1 MDDTNAV
8 NAMLAH
14 QASVHDD
21 NNFVRGIIQGYTFA
35 TYGKVLK
42 YSSGRVDV
50 QCGSLKFTNVEVLVL
65 GVNGWGIKPVP
76 AVGDRVLLI
85 SSQAPVIDIETFQA
99 TGSMPPYDVSGL
111 KAIPVT
117 DENKALQLITVDK
130 DKVNI
135 TGNNKLTV
143 DADGVKFEDANGNKV
158 TTSDSGVA
166 FEDLNGNKVTCDD
179 SGIAVEDTNGNKVT
193 CDDSGVAFEDL
204 NGNKVT
210 ADDSGVAFEDTNSN
224 KITTASAGIT
234 VEDKNGCKIVT
245 SSSSVKIN
253 DKLEIKK

>member
-1 MDDTNAV
+1 MAGNGI

-14 QASVHDD
+14 QARTHDD
-21 NNFVRGIIQGYTFA
+21 NTYIRSVIQCYTFM
-35 TYGKVLK
+35 TYGKVIK
-42 YSSGRVDV
+42 YSDGRVDV
-50 QCGSLKFTNVEVLVL
+50 QCGSLKFTNIEVLVI

-85 SSQAPVIDIETFQA
+85 SSQAPVIDIKEFKA
-99 TGSMPPYDVSGL
+99 TGTMPPYDVSGL

-117 DENKALQLITVDK
+117 DEEAAAQLITVDK
-130 DKVNI
+130 DKIEI
-135 TGNNKLTV
+135 TGDNKLTV
-143 DADGVKFEDANGNKV
+143 NADGIQVEDVNGNKV

-179 SGIAVEDTNGNKVT
+179 SGVAFEDKNGNKVT
-193 CDDSGVAFEDL
+193 YDDSGVAFEDL
-204 NGNKVT
+204 NGNKV
-210 ADDSGVAFEDTNSN
+210 
-224 KITTASAGIT
+224 TTASAGIT

>member
-1 MDDTNAV
+1 VDDTNAV

-21 NNFVRGIIQGYTFA
+21 NNFVRGIVQSYTFA

-42 YSSGRVDV
+42 YSNGRVDV

-130 DKVNI
+130 DKVDI

-143 DADGVKFEDANGNKV
+143 NADGVKFEDVNGNKV
-158 TTSDSGVA
+158 TTSDSGVV
-166 FEDLNGNKVTCDD
+166 FEDKNK
-179 SGIAVEDTNGNKVT
+179 NKIT
-193 CDDSGVAFEDL
+193 TSNSGVAFEDK
-204 NGNKVT
+204 NK
-210 ADDSGVAFEDTNSN
+210 N

-234 VEDKNGCKIVT
+234 IEDKNGGKIEMGA
-245 SSSSVKIN
+245 SSVKIN
-253 DKLEIKK
+253 GKLEIKH

>member
-1 MDDTNAV
+1 LIIRLLSRRDRVDDTNAV

-21 NNFVRGIIQGYTFA
+21 NNFVRGIVQSYTFA

-42 YSSGRVDV
+42 YSNGRVDV

-130 DKVNI
+130 DKVDI

-143 DADGVKFEDANGNKV
+143 NADGVKFEDVNGNKV
-158 TTSDSGVA
+158 TTSDSGVV
-166 FEDLNGNKVTCDD
+166 FEDKNK
-179 SGIAVEDTNGNKVT
+179 NKIT
-193 CDDSGVAFEDL
+193 TSNSGVAFEDK
-204 NGNKVT
+204 NK
-210 ADDSGVAFEDTNSN
+210 N

-234 VEDKNGCKIVT
+234 IEDKNGGKIEMGA
-245 SSSSVKIN
+245 SSVKIN
-253 DKLEIKK
+253 GKLEIKH